1 MAEFLLEAET
11 NPILLQ
17 NAQGTGS
24 TKVHY
29 ASPFPI
35 FLWKRVNGGPV
46 NAPGWFRETLWD
58 DLNPDDPGFISQA
71 EESLRNGTRT
81 SNSLRAGGFVEYGML
96 LEAQTDPNTPGF
108 KQSMF
113 VAYLIIDYLI
123 GSSVLVDPL
132 ADNKL
137 VPGGTFVQKVVH
149 TTGKTRFRMQVTLEE
164 PDDSDPTHPLV
175 VPNPV
180 AEVTSTSKLVH
191 DVDAAPLVPGTR
203 YFAVTLLIGESGAWQ
218 STSEPF
224 ITKQRTVTIQFT
236 DFEVVNDGDED
247 PWGKGDDAEV
257 TLRVFKGQDQVGGD
271 LKWGPGGISDVGG
284 ARTVFVNFPDVVVG
298 PEALNGKDTP
308 IGIGLYALERDYFM
322 WALASTDEAE
332 YQETFPKG
340 LPLHTKLLR
349 FPFGRGI
356 ERVPPPGANFDIWAS
371 PIGGDGELRIKAN
384 VRFGVEYA

>member
-17 NAQGTGS
+17 NAQGTAS

-29 ASPFPI
+29 GSPFPI

-46 NAPGWFRETLWD
+46 NGPGWFRENLLD
-58 DLNPDDPGFISQA
+58 DLDQNDPNFIRKA
-71 EESLRNGTRT
+71 EERLRNGTRT
-81 SNSLRAGGFVEYGML
+81 SNSLGPGGFVEYGML
-96 LEAQTDPNTPGF
+96 LEAQTDPNKPGL

-137 VPGGTFVQKVVH
+137 VAGGTFVQNVVH
-149 TTGKTRFRMQVTLEE
+149 TTEKTRFRMQVTLEE

-203 YFAVTLLIGESGAWQ
+203 FFAVTLLIGESGKWQ
-218 STSEPF
+218 STSQEF
-224 ITKQRTVTIQFT
+224 TTKQRTVTIQFT
-236 DFEVVNDGDED
+236 DADSDEVARAFR
-247 PWGKGDDAEV
+247 DDVARCSDMMSPGV
-257 TLRVFKGQDQVGGD
+257 RCLAGG
-271 LKWGPGGISDVGG
+271 
-284 ARTVFVNFPDVVVG
+284 
-298 PEALNGKDTP
+298 
-308 IGIGLYALERDYFM
+308 
-322 WALASTDEAE
+322 
-332 YQETFPKG
+332 
-340 LPLHTKLLR
+340 
-349 FPFGRGI
+349 
-356 ERVPPPGANFDIWAS
+356 
-371 PIGGDGELRIKAN
+371 
-384 VRFGVEYA
+384 